1 MEYRCTSTGQSIALS
16 PHTWKSPQGA
26 VLDLAFRP
34 KPFSLADCLALP
46 PNLWR
51 YRAALP
57 IPPEATPVSL
67 GEGFTPLQTLE
78 VEGVPV
84 QIKLDYLFPSGSYKD
99 RGATL
104 LMTLARYWGIGEVVQ
119 DSSGNAGCA
128 IAQYA
133 ALANIACR
141 ILVPEDTAAAK
152 LVQME
157 AYKAQVA
164 KVKGNREATAQ
175 AAYQLAEHTFYAS
188 HVWNPFFLHGTK
200 TFAYEIF
207 EQRNGQ
213 IGEAWVL
220 PAGNGTLLLGAYIGL
235 LEMQAMGW
243 ITRLPKLIGVQAELC
258 QPLVEAWTQGEA
270 QQVVGY
276 HGHQATWAEGIAIA
290 QPQRGFQ
297 MLEAV
302 RKTGGAMLAVA
313 EADITEA
320 LLELTQQGY
329 YVEPTS
335 AAVFAGLK
343 QYLKQQLSTNRSQV
357 LSVLTGSGLK
367 TTEKI
372 DKILQQQKSPA

>member
-1 MEYRCTSTGQSIALS
+1 
-16 PHTWKSPQGA
+16 
-26 VLDLAFRP
+26 
-34 KPFSLADCLALP
+34 LADCQALP

-57 IPPEATPVSL
+57 IPPEAIPVSL
-67 GEGFTPLQTLE
+67 GEGFTPLQTLT

-104 LMTLARYWGIGEVVQ
+104 LMTMARYWGIDEVVQ

-133 ALANIACR
+133 ALANIGCR

-157 AYKAQVA
+157 AYKAQVT

-175 AAYQLAEHTFYAS
+175 AAYQMAQHTFYAS

-213 IGEAWVL
+213 MGEAWVL

-258 QPLVEAWTQGEA
+258 QPLAEAWTQGKA
-270 QQVVGY
+270 QQDAGY
-276 HGHQATWAEGIAIA
+276 HSHQATWAEGIAIA

-297 MLEAV
+297 MLEAI
-302 RKTGGAMLAVA
+302 RQTGGAMIAVA
-313 EADITEA
+313 EADIADA

-343 QYLKQQLSTNRSQV
+343 QYLRQQPATNQNQV
-357 LSVLTGSGLK
+357 VSVLTGSGLK